1 VTFCSAVT
9 ELAVDAALGGASDF
23 PLQAA
28 VRAMHVTR
36 AILRK
41 FIDAMGGIIMEFA
54 KGRSVQVLRV
64 RRTRIQATPRSNAAH
79 TAQVAAP
86 LATVRPI
93 SSLQPI
99 ANSRNALTASSTSST
114 T

>member
-9 ELAVDAALGGASDF
+9 ELAVDAALGGASDL

-28 VRAMHVTR
+28 VNAMHVTR
-36 AILRK
+36 AILGK
-41 FIDAMGGIIMEFA
+41 FMDAMDGIIMEFA
-54 KGRSVQVLRV
+54 AARVQAMSV
-64 RRTRIQATPRSNAAH
+64 QATPRNNAAH
-79 TAQVAAP
+79 TAQVAAL

-93 SSLQPI
+93 SSLQPM
-99 ANSRNALTASSTSST
+99 ANSRNAPTASSTSST